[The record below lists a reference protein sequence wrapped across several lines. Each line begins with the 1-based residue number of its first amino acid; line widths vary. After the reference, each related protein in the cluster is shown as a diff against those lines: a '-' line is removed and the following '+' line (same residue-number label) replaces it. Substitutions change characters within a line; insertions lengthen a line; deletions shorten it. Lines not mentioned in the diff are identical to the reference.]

1 MSDVILIH
9 PPTIL
14 DPSLFKRKFLSAP
27 LVHYGYGMLYLGSF
41 LVKNGYKVK
50 FINVPELYQW
60 WGYGKEVISRFTF
73 SGSHGRTPILF
84 GIELNWMHQSLGAIE
99 LAKRLK
105 EIFPEVFIVF
115 GGVHASL
122 FAKEILSEYSDCVD
136 GVIRGE
142 AELPILDLL
151 KKLESSK
158 SSLED
163 VSGLVWTKNG
173 KIIENPITKIPEN
186 IDEIPPYSTKELGL
200 NKLFV
205 IPAVNIARGPCSMR
219 CIYCIGPLIPRI
231 FGRQKMVCH
240 SVDWIIEQ
248 ISILIEEGY
257 RRLFFQDYFWSSG
270 KRNLMEIAKGL
281 QKERI
286 NEKLDYFN
294 MTSAPGFLDEELL
307 ENFSR
312 AGVDNIDWGVES
324 GSQRV
329 LDIVKRD
336 VTISQIKDSIKTSVR
351 KGIIPNTF
359 WMVGLP
365 GETLEDVRKTFYLL
379 KETIELGG
387 VPRWVTP
394 LIVVPKTRLYE
405 EPERYG
411 IRLLF
416 KSFRDY
422 MAFSNTE
429 HNPNAWY
436 PNLITH
442 ETKNFGVYDIL
453 KIAFMLR
460 MLIKRSSNLIL
471 EKAKENSKIYAEY
484 HPHLSLSEVET
495 RVKSSISVI
504 QGSFW

>member
-1 MSDVILIH
+1 MSEIVLIH

-14 DPSLFKRKFLSAP
+14 NPSLFRRKFLSAP

-41 LVKNGYKVK
+41 LFKNGYKVK

-60 WGYGKEVISRFTF
+60 GHGEEVISRITF
-73 SGSHGRTPILF
+73 SGSHGQTPVLF

-105 EIFPEVFIVF
+105 KLFPEVFIVF

-122 FAKEILSEYSDCVD
+122 FAKEILSEYSNFVD
-136 GVIRGE
+136 GVIKGE
-142 AELPILDLL
+142 AELSILDLL
-151 KKLESSK
+151 KKLESNK
-158 SSLED
+158 SLED
-163 VSGLVWTKNG
+163 VSGLVWTKKG
-173 KIIENPITKIPEN
+173 RVIENPITKILEN
-186 IDEIPPYSTKELGL
+186 VDEIPPYSLRKLGL

-231 FGRQKMVCH
+231 FRRQKMVCH
-240 SVDWIIEQ
+240 SIDWIIEQ

-257 RRLFFQDYFWSSG
+257 KKLFFQDYFWCSG
-270 KRNLMEIAKGL
+270 KINLIKIAKGL

-294 MTSAPGFLDEELL
+294 ITSAPGFLDEELL
-307 ENFSR
+307 EELSR

-324 GSQRV
+324 GSQKV
-329 LDIVKRD
+329 LNTVRRD
-336 VTISQIKDSIKTSVR
+336 VTVSQIRDSIKASVK

-365 GETLEDVRKTFYLL
+365 GETLEDVRGTFYLL

-394 LIVVPKTRLYE
+394 LIVVPKTKLYE

-411 IRLLF
+411 IKLLF
-416 KSFRDY
+416 KSFKDY

-442 ETKNFGVYDIL
+442 ETENFKIYDIL
-453 KIAFMLR
+453 KMAFMLR
-460 MLIKRSSNLIL
+460 MLIKKNLNLIL
-471 EKAKENSKIYAEY
+471 EKAKDNSKMYAKY
-484 HPHLSLSEVET
+484 HQHLTLSEIEE
-495 RVKSSISVI
+495 RIKSNISVI